1 MYTPPPKNTRVAI
14 YARAASVDQSDTAV
28 QRPPAIADQ
37 VALCRLFAEG
47 HEWDVVAVYTDE
59 SQSGLWKGKKLLQMM
74 KDAAARLF
82 DVVLV
87 RSVDRFGRNVVLVQH
102 LLDELGAVGVR
113 VGVVSDPPLL
123 CADCS
128 LAKTEKDSGDA

>member
-1 MYTPPPKNTRVAI
+1 MNTPPPKNTRVAI

-28 QRPPAIADQ
+28 QRPPAIVEQ

-47 HEWDVVAVYTDE
+47 HEWDVVAVYADA
-59 SQSGLWKGKKLLQMM
+59 SQSGLRKGKKLLQMM
-74 KDAAARLF
+74 KDAAPRLF

-87 RSVDRFGRNVVLVQH
+87 RSVDRFGRNLVLVQH
-102 LLDELGAVGVR
+102 VLDDLGAVGVS

-123 CADCS
+123 CEDCS
-128 LAKTEKDSGDA
+128 LPKTEEESGDA